1 MFYGKHVSSSDN
13 KTQEITVHH
22 TYKQTCNLAS
32 VYSFFD
38 ADVAALA
45 GASVA
50 TGAAAA
56 ALAPP
61 ARSAFSLAAYRNI
74 MYFMSWWMRIKICFI
89 RQKQESTK
97 ISLNTIG

>member
-1 MFYGKHVSSSDN
+1 MSAAVTTKHS
-13 KTQEITVHH
+13 KFQLIKH
-22 TYKQTCNLAS
+22 TIIQTCNLAS

-61 ARSAFSLAAYRNI
+61 TRSAFSLAAYRNMI
-74 MYFMSWWMRIKICFI
+74 YFMNW
-89 RQKQESTK
+89 
-97 ISLNTIG
+97 

>member
-1 MFYGKHVSSSDN
+1 MKCSFKIMLYGKQISSSDN
-13 KTQEITVHH
+13 KTQQISAHQ

-61 ARSAFSLAAYRNI
+61 ARSAFSLAAYRNTI
-74 MYFMSWWMRIKICFI
+74 YFMSW
-89 RQKQESTK
+89 
-97 ISLNTIG
+97 